1 MKCSEIDLESIRQ
14 VSISIKGFKY
24 QDESPVA
31 NFGLFTLSAMCY
43 AVSYASK
50 LNSYRDKLYP
60 KYRFNDYDGLE
71 KIILMFQHV
80 ECLILNIQDND
91 INIEKSYILE
101 NAILKSKIRK
111 CVVRNLS
118 YYMSVPD

>member
-1 MKCSEIDLESIRQ
+1 MNRSDIDLKTIKQ

-71 KIILMFQHV
+71 KIIFMFQHV
-80 ECLILNIQDND
+80 DCLILNIQDND
-91 INIEKSYILE
+91 INLEKTYIL
-101 NAILKSKIRK
+101 
-111 CVVRNLS
+111 
-118 YYMSVPD
+118 